1 LTPPPP
7 PSYTYFKIYEPQ
19 FLNYLMIG
27 PFNLSRY
34 SVVKGNQEKSF
45 KVADRKRIAYTNLK
59 VGHWGD
65 LGVNGWITL

>member
-1 LTPPPP
+1 
-7 PSYTYFKIYEPQ
+7 
-19 FLNYLMIG
+19 MIG